1 MSDEQVAE
9 VSAPAEVAPS
19 ETTDWRNDIPEEIR
33 GHKSLETIADVG
45 ALAKSYVNAQSMI
58 GADKVA
64 IPGKHATD
72 DDWNEVYARL
82 GRPENPEGYQL
93 ENNLAD
99 GVEADEQMLDWYR
112 QTAHEIGLTPTQ
124 AQKLLDR
131 YNGELG
137 SRFDGDTGQADQLIA
152 ETETELRREYGQAF
166 DDRMNNANA
175 IMLEFGNVDN
185 IDGEMMSAV
194 SEIELADG
202 RLLGDHPEMIKMMV
216 NIGEFI
222 TSKIGEDSLEG
233 VKTSNA
239 FSPAD
244 AQAKLEELR
253 APSSPYWDQ
262 RHPQH
267 QFYVDESLKYQEM
280 VNG

>member
-33 GHKSLETIADVG
+33 GHKSLETINDVG

-58 GADKVA
+58 GADKIA
-64 IPGKHATD
+64 IPGKYATD
-72 DDWNEVYARL
+72 DDWNEVYTRL
-82 GRPENPEGYQL
+82 GRPDSPEGYELQ
-93 ENNLAD
+93 NNLAE
-99 GVEADEQMLDWYR
+99 GIEADEGMLDWYR

-124 AQKLLDR
+124 AQKLLDK

-137 SRFDGDTGQADQLIA
+137 SRVDGDTGQADQLIA
-152 ETETELRREYGQAF
+152 QTETELRREYGQAF
-166 DDRMNNANA
+166 EDRMSNANA
-175 IMLEFGNVDN
+175 IMFEFGAVDTVE
-185 IDGEMMSAV
+185 GETMSAV

-222 TSKIGEDSLEG
+222 SSKIGEDSLEG

-253 APSSPYWDQ
+253 APNSPYWDQ

-267 QFYVDESLKYQEM
+267 QFYVDESLKYQGM
-280 VNG
+280 LNG

>member
-1 MSDEQVAE
+1 MSEEVAE

-19 ETTDWRNDIPEEIR
+19 GPDDWRSTIPEEIR
-33 GHKSLETIADVG
+33 GHKSLDHIQDVG

-82 GRPENPEGYQL
+82 GRPDSPEGYELQ
-93 ENNLAD
+93 NNLAE
-99 GVEADEQMLDWYR
+99 GVEADEGMLDWYR

-124 AQKLLDR
+124 AQKLLDK

-152 ETETELRREYGQAF
+152 QTETELRREYGQAF
-166 DDRMNNANA
+166 DDRLSNANA
-175 IMLEFGNVDN
+175 IMMEFGAVDTV
-185 IDGEMMSAV
+185 DGETMSAV
-194 SEIELADG
+194 SEIELSDG
-202 RLLGDHPEMIKMMV
+202 RLLGDHPEMIKMMM

-222 TSKIGEDSLEG
+222 SSKIGEDSLEG
-233 VKTSNA
+233 IKTSGA
-239 FSPAD
+239 MTPSD
-244 AQAKLEELR
+244 AQERISEITAKG
-253 APSSPYWDQ
+253 SPYWDQ
-262 RHPQH
+262 RHPEH
-267 QFYVDESLKYQEM
+267 DFYVNEALKYRGM
-280 VNG
+280 MGA

>member
-72 DDWNEVYARL
+72 DDWNEVYTRL

-93 ENNLAD
+93 ENNLD
-99 GVEADEQMLDWYR
+99 EGIPADEQMLDWYR

-124 AQKLLDR
+124 AQKLLDK

-185 IDGEMMSAV
+185 TDGEMMSAV

-244 AQAKLEELR
+244 AQAKLEEIR

>member
-72 DDWNEVYARL
+72 DDWNEVYKRL

-124 AQKLLDR
+124 AQKLLDK

-137 SRFDGDTGQADQLIA
+137 SRFDGNTGQADQLIA